1 MHSFG
6 MDTYIEK
13 QVKDMSGGMKRN
25 LCVAVAL
32 LGDPELVFLDEPS
45 AGMDP
50 VARRVVWNQ
59 ILAASQRGAAVV
71 LTSHR

>member
-1 MHSFG
+1 MAP
-6 MDTYIEK
+6 YVEK
-13 QVKDMSGGMKRN
+13 QVKLMSGGMKRS

-32 LGDPELVFLDEPS
+32 LGDPELIFLDEPT

-50 VARRVVWNQ
+50 VARRTVWNQ
-59 ILAASQRGAAVV
+59 VLAAAQRGAAVV

>member
-1 MHSFG
+1 
-6 MDTYIEK
+6 
-13 QVKDMSGGMKRN
+13 MSGGMKRT

-32 LGDPELVFLDEPS
+32 LGKPELIFLDEPS

-50 VARRVVWNQ
+50 VARRTVWNQ
-59 ILAASQRGAAVV
+59 VLAAAKQGAAIV